1 MRSFTKFWSDYLA
14 SFGADQFSGPE
25 STLGEIP
32 QRMVCIDRQAF
43 VRMISAMRIRLL
55 FLLVTL
61 AAPLARAA
69 EGKTRNVVL
78 VTVDGLRWQEVFR
91 GAEQDLMNSTN
102 GGVGNLDRIQAA
114 FWRDTEKSRRE
125 ALLPFF
131 WNTVAKQGQLY
142 GNTNRGSTA
151 LVTNGRKFTYPGFN
165 EIFTGFADD
174 RIVSNAKRDN
184 PNVTVFEW
192 LYQKPAFAGR
202 AVAFANWDTHFYIF
216 NARRSGIPTWTGYT
230 NSLEFE
236 PGSRLALIEQL
247 HREITPMWPDM
258 DFDVFY
264 LHALLEY
271 LPEKKPR
278 LVWLGLSEPDEWAH
292 EGRYDHYLFAAH
304 RMDSYLR
311 RLWETIQSLPDYRD
325 RTTLIVT
332 PDHGRG
338 SGPTEWRNH
347 GAAVDGA
354 ENIWIAV
361 LGPDT
366 PPLGELVNSAAVY
379 QSQIAATLAA
389 LLGED
394 YHAAVP
400 KSGSPINAMLGR

>member
-1 MRSFTKFWSDYLA
+1 MRPRLA
-14 SFGADQFSGPE
+14 A
-25 STLGEIP
+25 
-32 QRMVCIDRQAF
+32 A
-43 VRMISAMRIRLL
+43 LL
-55 FLLVTL
+55 LTILLV
-61 AAPLARAA
+61 AGGSAA
-69 EGKTRNVVL
+69 ETKTRNVIL

-91 GAEQDLMNSTN
+91 GADPLLLNHTN
-102 GGVGNLDRIQAA
+102 GGVANEDRLKAA
-114 FWRDTEKSRRE
+114 FWRDTEEARRE

-131 WNTVAKQGQLY
+131 WGTLAKQGQLY

-151 LVTNGRKFTYPGFN
+151 LLTNGRKFTYPGFN

-174 RIVSNAKRDN
+174 RINSNAQRDN

-192 LYQKPAFAGR
+192 LHQKPAFAGR
-202 AVAFANWDTHFYIF
+202 TAAFANWDTHFYIF

-230 NSLEFE
+230 NSLAFA

-247 HREITPMWPDM
+247 HRDITPIWPDM

-271 LPEKKPR
+271 LPEAKPR

-292 EGRYDHYLFAAH
+292 EGRYDNYLWAAH
-304 RMDSYLR
+304 KMDQYLQ
-311 RLWETIQSLPDYRD
+311 RLWTTLQSLPEYRD

-347 GAAVDGA
+347 GAAVEGA
-354 ENIWIAV
+354 ENIWIAI

-366 PPLGELVNSAAVY
+366 PPLGERAQTDTVY
-379 QSQIAATLAA
+379 QNQIAATLAA

-400 KSGSPINAMLGR
+400 KSGPPIAGALSE